1 MNLRAV
7 QISADGFGNFFG
19 RCRFRC
25 GNVAEYQLG
34 QLLSLPVP
42 PNLHNICNTLVNFG
56 VCFIWQQR
64 VDDSLVKAQFS
75 AIRGDFEHIIGGR
88 VY

>member
-1 MNLRAV
+1 MDLRAI
-7 QISADGFGNFFG
+7 QISADGLGNFFG
-19 RCRFRC
+19 RCRFWS

-42 PNLHNICNTLVNFG
+42 PNLHNVCNTLVDFG
-56 VCFIWQQR
+56 PCFIGQQR
-64 VDDSLVKAQFS
+64 VYNSLVKAQFP

-88 VY
+88 VN